1 MSTYEIEFLQVEH
14 MECLTSRNADEPIT
28 IKRLSVIDVLCSL
41 NFTINHM
48 LSRFLQKE
56 DLIVEE
62 TIRFS

>member
-14 MECLTSRNADEPIT
+14 VECLTSHYTYEPIT
-28 IKRLSVIDVLCSL
+28 IKRLSAIDVFCSL
-41 NFTINHM
+41 NFNINHM

-62 TIRFS
+62 TIWFS